1 MSDLIV
7 IGFDNESKADE
18 VLQKLNQ
25 FQREHL
31 VDLEDAAVVIKNQKG
46 KIRVKQIYNLVA
58 TGASGGSFWGLLVG
72 LLFLHPLLGLV
83 AGVAGGALSG
93 ALTDIG
99 IDDTFIQDLGETL
112 EPGTSALFVLV
123 RKVTPDK
130 VLAELHQFD
139 GRVLRTS
146 LSKTD
151 EESLKAALEKATTAK
166 TAVLIA

>member
-7 IGFDNESKADE
+7 VGFNNESKADE
-18 VLQKLNQ
+18 VLQKLSQ

-46 KIRVKQIYNLVA
+46 KVRVKQIYNLVA
-58 TGASGGSFWGLLVG
+58 AGASGGSFWGLLVG
-72 LLFLHPLLGLV
+72 LLFLHPLLGLA

-99 IDDTFIQDLGETL
+99 IDDTFIQDLGKTI
-112 EPGTSALFVLV
+112 EPGTSALFILV

-130 VLAELHQFD
+130 ILAELQPFD
-139 GRVLRTS
+139 GKVLRTS

-151 EESLKAALEKATTAK
+151 EESLKAALEKANVSN
-166 TAVLIA
+166 TAVSAA